1 MMDLW
6 SLLNLILLVLCQL
19 FELLQLKLQLNQD
32 HTLNFVQFYK
42 LSSIQFSYKR
52 SYGSCLWNHT
62 ICYSKTS
69 AHIYDDLHDPNLKF
83 IDMTISE
90 EMEDLY
96 QDLTKSFLMK
106 IFYNKFFFLKWLKEL
121 ITTESSTPTPT
132 ETIGV
137 EISVILL
144 FHCPTFTLFIG
155 LG

>member
-1 MMDLW
+1 
-6 SLLNLILLVLCQL
+6 
-19 FELLQLKLQLNQD
+19 
-32 HTLNFVQFYK
+32 
-42 LSSIQFSYKR
+42 
-52 SYGSCLWNHT
+52 
-62 ICYSKTS
+62 
-69 AHIYDDLHDPNLKF
+69 
-83 IDMTISE
+83 MTISE